1 MGADPKGIGNSLAFE
16 LMTRS
21 NLFLG
26 LALTANS
33 GLLLLATPAAPIG
46 VALLLVATPAAVL
59 TVKH

>member
-1 MGADPKGIGNSLAFE
+1 MKTDTKESVNSLASE
-16 LMTRS
+16 LMTRA